1 FPKMENFMHKENYPS
16 YFHGLA
22 TGSKFL
28 GDQVTWGAL
37 SNASCQD
44 DSSVESSSSAEEAC
58 GANLINKIPGFVKR
72 DVVKEKNSSIPFVS
86 GFDSVPVNF
95 LESFPKLNR
104 QAAANQGSPMLNPSA
119 AADDDSLGNKDTSFT
134 QLPQSSNEWLKMNQ
148 SLANYSSKGFG
159 DYWLSTIKTQP
170 MKYTGRKLQ
179 SQHHHHQKC
188 NSLEATA
195 MASPGKLFRGV
206 RQRHW
211 GKWVAEI
218 RLPRNRTRVWLGT
231 FDTAEEAAMAYDTA
245 AYMLRGEY
253 AHLNFPER
261 KHQLKAN
268 SLNGNTATLLEAKL
282 QALSHQKP
290 NNDQQQQQQKQ
301 APTTKKN
308 NISHQENTSNTNKK
322 LKGILESKVVIGSH
336 HQELVMENKKT
347 HHHQEVLDVDA
358 VQLSRMPSL
367 DMDTIWD
374 SLLVPDS

>member
-1 FPKMENFMHKENYPS
+1 
-16 YFHGLA
+16 
-22 TGSKFL
+22 
-28 GDQVTWGAL
+28 
-37 SNASCQD
+37 
-44 DSSVESSSSAEEAC
+44 
-58 GANLINKIPGFVKR
+58 
-72 DVVKEKNSSIPFVS
+72 
-86 GFDSVPVNF
+86 
-95 LESFPKLNR
+95 
-104 QAAANQGSPMLNPSA
+104 
-119 AADDDSLGNKDTSFT
+119 
-134 QLPQSSNEWLKMNQ
+134 
-148 SLANYSSKGFG
+148 
-159 DYWLSTIKTQP
+159 
-170 MKYTGRKLQ
+170 
-179 SQHHHHQKC
+179 
-188 NSLEATA
+188 
-195 MASPGKLFRGV
+195 
-206 RQRHW
+206 
-211 GKWVAEI
+211 
-218 RLPRNRTRVWLGT
+218 
-231 FDTAEEAAMAYDTA
+231 MAYDTA

-308 NISHQENTSNTNKK
+308 NISHHENTSNTNKK

-367 DMDTIWD
+367 DMDMIWD